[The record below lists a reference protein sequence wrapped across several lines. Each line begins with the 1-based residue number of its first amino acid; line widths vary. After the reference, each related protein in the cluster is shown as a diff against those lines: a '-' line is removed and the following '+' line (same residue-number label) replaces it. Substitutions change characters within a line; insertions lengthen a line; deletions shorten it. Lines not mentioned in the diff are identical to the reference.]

1 MQSAILAHPPMSLS
15 VLIADDDPD
24 HRLILRYLLT
34 FVSDSMT
41 IVGEAAD
48 GADASISRSV
58 SGPTS

>member
-1 MQSAILAHPPMSLS
+1 MPLS